1 MVFCFTSVADPDL
14 QIRGVGGGG
23 SYKKIFQPLGPH
35 FGPKIRG
42 EHAGG
47 PRAPPLDS
55 PLYCFF
61 RRGGVCRFKVEV
73 GLFELN

>member
-1 MVFCFTSVADPDL
+1 MAGPDL
-14 QIRGVGGGG
+14 QIKVGGG
-23 SYKKIFQPLGPH
+23 SYKKFFQPLGPH

-42 EHAGG
+42 GHAG
-47 PRAPPLDS
+47 APPLDS

-61 RRGGVCRFKVEV
+61 RGGGVCRFKVEV